1 MTRTQRAKRGRTG
14 PTNAQFSY
22 HSEQVHS
29 VAKNGKGVTRRNVVS
44 IRNGRGKKAV
54 EIYDAKG
61 RPQSRVTKPL
71 SASEVSRIRKNQFIP
86 GLFKDCC

>member
-1 MTRTQRAKRGRTG
+1 MI
-14 PTNAQFSY
+14 
-22 HSEQVHS
+22 
-29 VAKNGKGVTRRNVVS
+29 KNGKGVTRRNVVS

-61 RPQSRVTKPL
+61 RPQSKVAKHL